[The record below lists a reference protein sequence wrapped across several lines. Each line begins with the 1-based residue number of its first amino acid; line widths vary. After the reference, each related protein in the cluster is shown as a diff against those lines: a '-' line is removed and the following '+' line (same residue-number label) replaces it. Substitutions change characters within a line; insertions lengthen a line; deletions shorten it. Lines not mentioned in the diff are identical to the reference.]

1 MAIENLQKS
10 EGIASH
16 KSSLLNSHVSQPG
29 TFFEKDKKPLCWQCV
44 QLVVFKAGHTT
55 YCLLYLPSAPVVL
68 ILVLRAICLSLSFV
82 CAVSLRMNFS
92 NLMNFL
98 KSLLMSLMQFQ

>member
-29 TFFEKDKKPLCWQCV
+29 TFFEKDMRDNEKKKIKSPTFRQCV
-44 QLVVFKAGHTT
+44 QLIVFKAEHFT
-55 YCLLYLPSAPVVL
+55 YC
-68 ILVLRAICLSLSFV
+68 
-82 CAVSLRMNFS
+82 
-92 NLMNFL
+92 
-98 KSLLMSLMQFQ
+98 

>member
-29 TFFEKDKKPLCWQCV
+29 TFFEKDKNPSVGSVFSLWSLKQDTLPTACFTYLLHPL
-44 QLVVFKAGHTT
+44 
-55 YCLLYLPSAPVVL
+55 S
-68 ILVLRAICLSLSFV
+68 
-82 CAVSLRMNFS
+82 
-92 NLMNFL
+92 
-98 KSLLMSLMQFQ
+98 

>member
-29 TFFEKDKKPLCWQCV
+29 TFFKKDMRIKKNQQTKAEHWGSVFDLCTQ
-44 QLVVFKAGHTT
+44 
-55 YCLLYLPSAPVVL
+55 
-68 ILVLRAICLSLSFV
+68 R
-82 CAVSLRMNFS
+82 
-92 NLMNFL
+92 
-98 KSLLMSLMQFQ
+98 

>member
-29 TFFEKDKKPLCWQCV
+29 TLFEKDVRGKKR
-44 QLVVFKAGHTT
+44 KESRG
-55 YCLLYLPSAPVVL
+55 
-68 ILVLRAICLSLSFV
+68 
-82 CAVSLRMNFS
+82 
-92 NLMNFL
+92 
-98 KSLLMSLMQFQ
+98 

>member
-29 TFFEKDKKPLCWQCV
+29 TFFEKDKKPSV
-44 QLVVFKAGHTT
+44 GSVFSLWSSKQDTLPTACFT
-55 YCLLYLPSAPVVL
+55 YLLHP
-68 ILVLRAICLSLSFV
+68 LS
-82 CAVSLRMNFS
+82 
-92 NLMNFL
+92 
-98 KSLLMSLMQFQ
+98 

>member
-29 TFFEKDKKPLCWQCV
+29 TFFKKRQEKMGLKK
-44 QLVVFKAGHTT
+44 KK
-55 YCLLYLPSAPVVL
+55 
-68 ILVLRAICLSLSFV
+68 
-82 CAVSLRMNFS
+82 
-92 NLMNFL
+92 
-98 KSLLMSLMQFQ
+98 KSQ

>member
-29 TFFEKDKKPLCWQCV
+29 TFFVKNTGDNLQKNGKS
-44 QLVVFKAGHTT
+44 KAE
-55 YCLLYLPSAPVVL
+55 L
-68 ILVLRAICLSLSFV
+68 
-82 CAVSLRMNFS
+82 
-92 NLMNFL
+92 
-98 KSLLMSLMQFQ
+98 

>member
-29 TFFEKDKKPLCWQCV
+29 TFFEKDRREDENKAVAELVGSILC
-44 QLVVFKAGHTT
+44 
-55 YCLLYLPSAPVVL
+55 
-68 ILVLRAICLSLSFV
+68 
-82 CAVSLRMNFS
+82 
-92 NLMNFL
+92 
-98 KSLLMSLMQFQ
+98 

>member
-29 TFFEKDKKPLCWQCV
+29 TFFEKDKKPKQKL
-44 QLVVFKAGHTT
+44 
-55 YCLLYLPSAPVVL
+55 
-68 ILVLRAICLSLSFV
+68 
-82 CAVSLRMNFS
+82 
-92 NLMNFL
+92 NL
-98 KSLLMSLMQFQ
+98 

>member
-29 TFFEKDKKPLCWQCV
+29 TFFEKDVRGKKKERKPWLNLNALLLNLLLHC
-44 QLVVFKAGHTT
+44 LNDTHT
-55 YCLLYLPSAPVVL
+55 
-68 ILVLRAICLSLSFV
+68 
-82 CAVSLRMNFS
+82 
-92 NLMNFL
+92 
-98 KSLLMSLMQFQ
+98 

>member
-29 TFFEKDKKPLCWQCV
+29 TFFEKDVRGKKKERKPWLNLWAVGSSCAEMNA
-44 QLVVFKAGHTT
+44 LLLNLLLH
-55 YCLLYLPSAPVVL
+55 CLNDTPT
-68 ILVLRAICLSLSFV
+68 
-82 CAVSLRMNFS
+82 
-92 NLMNFL
+92 
-98 KSLLMSLMQFQ
+98 

>member
-29 TFFEKDKKPLCWQCV
+29 TFFEKDVRGKKGKKAVAESVGCV
-44 QLVVFKAGHTT
+44 L
-55 YCLLYLPSAPVVL
+55 
-68 ILVLRAICLSLSFV
+68 FV
-82 CAVSLRMNFS
+82 C
-92 NLMNFL
+92 
-98 KSLLMSLMQFQ
+98 

>member
-29 TFFEKDKKPLCWQCV
+29 TFFEKGKKTKQNESWTFRQCV
-44 QLVVFKAGHTT
+44 QLVFFKVEHTT
-55 YCLLYLPSAPVVL
+55 YS
-68 ILVLRAICLSLSFV
+68 
-82 CAVSLRMNFS
+82 
-92 NLMNFL
+92 
-98 KSLLMSLMQFQ
+98 

>member
-29 TFFEKDKKPLCWQCV
+29 TSFKKKTRVWEN
-44 QLVVFKAGHTT
+44 
-55 YCLLYLPSAPVVL
+55 LLKKKKETCGWS
-68 ILVLRAICLSLSFV
+68 
-82 CAVSLRMNFS
+82 
-92 NLMNFL
+92 
-98 KSLLMSLMQFQ
+98 

>member
-29 TFFEKDKKPLCWQCV
+29 TFFEKDMREKCKKKKSVAEPVGSVFFFCSS
-44 QLVVFKAGHTT
+44 QLST
-55 YCLLYLPSAPVVL
+55 LPTASFTLSA
-68 ILVLRAICLSLSFV
+68 LSH
-82 CAVSLRMNFS
+82 
-92 NLMNFL
+92 
-98 KSLLMSLMQFQ
+98 

>member
-29 TFFEKDKKPLCWQCV
+29 TFFEKDMRDNEKKKDKKP
-44 QLVVFKAGHTT
+44 
-55 YCLLYLPSAPVVL
+55 
-68 ILVLRAICLSLSFV
+68 
-82 CAVSLRMNFS
+82 
-92 NLMNFL
+92 NL
-98 KSLLMSLMQFQ
+98 

>member
-29 TFFEKDKKPLCWQCV
+29 TFFEKDVRGEKERKPWLNLWAVCSSCAEMNALLLNLLLC
-44 QLVVFKAGHTT
+44 LDDTHT
-55 YCLLYLPSAPVVL
+55 
-68 ILVLRAICLSLSFV
+68 
-82 CAVSLRMNFS
+82 
-92 NLMNFL
+92 
-98 KSLLMSLMQFQ
+98 

>member
-29 TFFEKDKKPLCWQCV
+29 TFFEKDLRENEKKKNTKKACRQCV
-44 QLVVFKAGHTT
+44 LQ
-55 YCLLYLPSAPVVL
+55 S
-68 ILVLRAICLSLSFV
+68 
-82 CAVSLRMNFS
+82 
-92 NLMNFL
+92 
-98 KSLLMSLMQFQ
+98 